1 MDYRTNTIIKR
12 ERNLQ
17 GRFKHQFCPGVQ
29 WNFSDKTTEGN
40 RGEGRG
46 INSFSQTH
54 TVKPVLSRRSPRT
67 HVFEA
72 RTTSWITTP
81 RNYVKKCAVTISLC
95 EDHVCWFLVFSYNLI
110 LSLATKLIDWFK
122 FFNFRICC
130 YSSLLRVDVRVLRLT
145 FCFWKFAVYIFFL
158 FVVLKVIRF
167 FLDLKNEGKC
177 FLFLI

>member
-110 LSLATKLIDWFK
+110 FSLATKLIDWFK
-122 FFNFRICC
+122 FLIFEFPVCRVFWGLMCVC
-130 YSSLLRVDVRVLRLT
+130 YVWRSVFENSQ
-145 FCFWKFAVYIFFL
+145 FIFFL

-167 FLDLKNEGKC
+167 FFGFENRRWV
-177 FLFLI
+177 LIL